1 MKSQTKWGA
10 GFIIFGLSILFLID
24 FVVEHE
30 GEEVNEDIGIG
41 MAKLFYAGPF
51 ILIGLAI
58 ILFRG
63 REEKIEQVKE
73 DT

>member
-1 MKSQTKWGA
+1 MKSQMKWGI
-10 GFIIFGLSILFLID
+10 GFIIFGLLVLSFID
-24 FVVEHE
+24 FAVEHE

-51 ILIGLAI
+51 ILIGLAL